1 MKILLLV
8 VFEYYY
14 RNLTKLKSNHH
25 MKSIGFSCQ
34 NLFASRCKQSRKW
47 LFGDV

>member
-8 VFEYYY
+8 VSEYYY
-14 RNLTKLKSNHH
+14 RNLTKLKSNHDI
-25 MKSIGFSCQ
+25 KSISFSCQ
-34 NLFASRCKQSRKW
+34 NLFASQCKQSRKQ